1 MIRLKEALKKFS
13 TGQLALCKKG
23 QLLFEAG
30 NDVVEYFPEISSGT
44 DKKNYLGLDFKT
56 AKKKLLTDDI
66 QDIKYHGS
74 AATTQ
79 IVIRAKEKLKYFNE
93 NNKLVVPGPAD
104 NGADLSSTSRNP
116 SPTLPGNNNQD

>member
-1 MIRLKEALKKFS
+1 MTSLNI
-13 TGQLALCKKG
+13 
-23 QLLFEAG
+23 
-30 NDVVEYFPEISSGT
+30 FPKYHQVQI
-44 DKKNYLGLDFKT
+44 KKNYLECGLGLDFKT